1 MAQRRWSWPAP
12 WLWSV
17 TDLSEL
23 TGGPPA
29 PGDFGVHA
37 FSVQSQVDGL
47 EGVTLYVTYIALGP
61 NPTERAPEV
70 HQLEYQFASGAW
82 RDSNLSA
89 QVGQAALVPDQKPA
103 AYLFRAQDT
112 AHVIYLG
119 FASLS
124 SQDPQ
129 IQELWADQNGWHANN
144 LTRATSAPS
153 PSPASP
159 IAYAAEFEQTQH
171 VHYVG
176 ADGHLLELWWSS
188 TDGWNWNDL
197 TKASGA
203 PLAQP
208 GTSPTGFVSEAAQ
221 TQHVYFVGQDSQ
233 LHGIRWKAGHWSPHE
248 PLGGTPGAS
257 TTASPVGYIS
267 DDGFEYVS
275 YVGLDGHVHE
285 LSLEDV
291 WGLQDPSLETNT
303 SVDPNAE
310 LAAYPGL
317 EPGTRRI
324 IVIPGGGGSVQQLT
338 KSGVDHWNFAVLADS
353 RGIGAPDAGARP
365 GAFAV
370 PAAQQEY
377 VYYPSINFRVVELA
391 GPSFPKPSQTKLRS
405 TTFADCS
412 RRFSHEMRLSDFT
425 T

>member
-1 MAQRRWSWPAP
+1 MAQRPWPWPRPWS
-12 WLWSV
+12 WSV

-29 PGDFGVHA
+29 PGSFGVHA

-47 EGVTLYVTYIALGP
+47 EGVTLYVTYIALPP
-61 NPTERAPEV
+61 NPTNESAPEV
-70 HQLEYQFASGAW
+70 HQLEYQFAYGAW

-103 AYLFRAQDT
+103 AYLFRAQST

-119 FASLS
+119 FASPS
-124 SQDPQ
+124 SRDPQ
-129 IQELWADQNGWHANN
+129 IQELYADQNGWHANN
-144 LTRATSAPS
+144 LTRAATGAPS
-153 PSPASP
+153 PSRASP
-159 IAYAAEFEQTQH
+159 IAYAVEFEQTQH

-176 ADGHLLELWWSS
+176 ADGHLHELWWN
-188 TDGWNWNDL
+188 TDGWHWNDL
-197 TKASGA
+197 TKASGS

-208 GTSPTGFVSEAAQ
+208 GTCPTGFVSEAAQ

-233 LHGIRWKAGHWSPHE
+233 LHGIRWKAGNWSRHE
-248 PLGGTPGAS
+248 PLGGTPAAS

-275 YVGLDGHVHE
+275 YVGVDGHVHE

-317 EPGTRRI
+317 EHFPLSMKRIRRC
-324 IVIPGGGGSVQQLT
+324 GNS
-338 KSGVDHWNFAVLADS
+338 
-353 RGIGAPDAGARP
+353 
-365 GAFAV
+365 
-370 PAAQQEY
+370 
-377 VYYPSINFRVVELA
+377 
-391 GPSFPKPSQTKLRS
+391 
-405 TTFADCS
+405 
-412 RRFSHEMRLSDFT
+412 
-425 T
+425 